1 MRAMCSFSLAI
12 QYLLAT
18 LYGAVRVLRTGV
30 LFYSLFLMCVLH
42 VQLTALELYSYHS
55 IR

>member
-1 MRAMCSFSLAI
+1 MGAMCSFSLAI

-18 LYGAVRVLRTGV
+18 LYGAVRFLRTGV
-30 LFYSLFLMCVLH
+30 LFYSLFLMCVL
-42 VQLTALELYSYHS
+42 QLTALELYSYHS